1 MVLPTR
7 EALERR
13 RKGYQRRG
21 VVCGVFF
28 LLLLGASLA
37 PHVGVQAADG
47 LYGRSLINATR
58 FFLAA
63 QVDAPFFAASPDPA
77 SVAAGLNITYLGFAL
92 QQVGSLIGL
101 FVFFALAAETVGR
114 WTRRAMLVS
123 GWLLTLSAPF
133 AVTGYRLLEGGGIAS
148 HLGVAWACALGA
160 GLIMIIG
167 GREAKKRLDSTWYW
181 SRPDW
186 NG

>member
-21 VVCGVFF
+21 VVCGAFF
-28 LLLLGASLA
+28 VLLAVAALS
-37 PHVGVQAADG
+37 PHVGIRGADEI
-47 LYGRSLINATR
+47 YGRSLI
-58 FFLAA
+58 
-63 QVDAPFFAASPDPA
+63 PA
-77 SVAAGLNITYLGFAL
+77 SRIFLKAHSEADAFAGMDRAAIAAGLNFTYLGFAL

-101 FVFFALAAETVGR
+101 FVFFALAAESVGR

-123 GWLLTLSAPF
+123 GVLLILSSATVLSGYQLLASGGAP
-133 AVTGYRLLEGGGIAS
+133 ALV
-148 HLGVAWACALGA
+148 GVAWVFTLGA
-160 GLIMIIG
+160 GLLMFFG
-167 GREAKKRLDSTWYW
+167 AVEAKKRLDSTWYW
-181 SRPDW
+181 TRPDW